1 MMTMLAVAAA
11 AALALMLGVAVYN
24 VRTAPRLAR
33 YDSRSRT
40 SVSVLIPARNEER
53 NLWRTLPALLS
64 SDWSRLEIIVL
75 DDGSS
80 DRTAA
85 VAAAFAAVHPH
96 RLRVLR
102 GRPAPAGWLGKNWAC
117 HQLAEHARGDVLI
130 FCDADMKV
138 SRRAVRRTV
147 AALEVERADVL
158 TGLPRQQLE
167 RVIPRAVI
175 PIVMQ
180 LSIGAALPLA
190 RVPSSHAASLAVGNG
205 QWLACTRT
213 AYRRIGGHATVRQH
227 IAEDISIARAAKR
240 HGLRL
245 FPVIATQDLS
255 VRMYEDAP
263 QVWAGFRK
271 NLYAIAG
278 GSPVGFALVFAG
290 YMLTMLVPFVLPFLG
305 ALPVALAVL
314 PLVLL
319 GGVRLAVARLFEHG
333 AAPMLLHLPGAAVVA
348 GIALA
353 SAWGSWRGTL
363 VWKGRSL
370 QTRLVQGIEP

>member
-1 MMTMLAVAAA
+1 MTWLAVAAA

-24 VRTAPRLAR
+24 LRTAPRLAR
-33 YDSRSRT
+33 YHGRSAT
-40 SVSVLIPARNEER
+40 AVSVLIPARDEEH
-53 NLWRTLPALLS
+53 NLWYALPALLS

-80 DRTAA
+80 DRTAT
-85 VAAAFAAVHPH
+85 VAAAFAAAQPH
-96 RLRVLR
+96 RLRVVR
-102 GRPAPAGWLGKNWAC
+102 GRPAPSGWLGKNWAC

-138 SRRAVRRTV
+138 SRQAVRRTV
-147 AALEVERADVL
+147 AALEGERADLL
-158 TGLPRQQLE
+158 TGLPRQRLE
-167 RVIPRAVI
+167 RVVPRAAI

-180 LSIGAALPLA
+180 LTIGAALPLA
-190 RVPSSHAASLAVGNG
+190 RVPSSLAASLAVGNG
-205 QWLACTRT
+205 QWLACTRA
-213 AYRRIGGHATVRQH
+213 AYRRIGGHAAVRDR
-227 IAEDISIARAAKR
+227 IAEDIAIARAAKR

-245 FPVIATQDLS
+245 LPVIATEDLS
-255 VRMYEDAP
+255 VRMYQDAH

-278 GSPVGFALVFAG
+278 SSPVGFALVFAA
-290 YMLTMLVPFVLPFLG
+290 YVLTMLVPFVLPFLG
-305 ALPVALAVL
+305 ALPVALALL

-319 GGVRLAVARLFEHG
+319 GAVRMAVARLFEHG
-333 AAPMLLHLPGAAVVA
+333 AAPMLLHLPGAMFVA

-363 VWKGRSL
+363 AWKGRRL
-370 QTRLVQGIEP
+370 QTRLVHGIES